1 MGSARCRASRRAG
14 KEKNKMAFYDPRL
27 GPRSTIDQHIPSMLP
42 AMPLARPG
50 MDMLPGMVQRGPT
63 GIAALLQR
71 PGLRDALFAT
81 GTSMLA
87 QTNAPGGTL
96 GALGQALPMGMM
108 AFQQGKQEAEID
120 ALLESAPPEMKRLLK
135 ALPAQARVPA
145 LLSMMKPK
153 EPVKLGK
160 DDRLIEQGTN
170 RVLVDA
176 IPEVEKAPDEV
187 RTFEAYAAMT
197 PEQQANYREFLKAK
211 RGPGNQV
218 TVNTGG
224 EGGAQKAIGEV
235 VYNTITGAEG
245 AQANLQK
252 VADIDRIVQIT
263 QDPEFKKVSGPIM
276 GSKWGELNARFAD
289 DPKARELLAEFNAIG
304 GQMTMDQL
312 EEFTGP
318 KTDFEFRQAKRLV
331 LNDPTMTVDEIR
343 SGLKVHRAAA
353 IQDANRWSDR
363 MRGLDPSKL
372 KFDPELLRTEMDL
385 AEQIKRQFP
394 ASQAGGKVDPL
405 GIRRP

>member
-1 MGSARCRASRRAG
+1 
-14 KEKNKMAFYDPRL
+14 MAFYDPRL
-27 GPRSTIDQHIPSMLP
+27 GPRGTISQHMPPLMP

-50 MDMLPGMVQRGPT
+50 PMNMLPGMSPMPGGPA
-63 GIAALLQR
+63 GLAALLQR
-71 PGLRDALFAT
+71 PGLRDALMAT
-81 GTSMLA
+81 GIGMLA
-87 QTNAPGGTL
+87 QSDQGGSMF
-96 GALGQALPMGMM
+96 GALGRALPMGMQ
-108 AFQQGKQEAEID
+108 AFQQGQQEAEID

-135 ALPAQARVPA
+135 ALPAQARVAA
-145 LLSMMKPK
+145 LLGMMKPK
-153 EPVKLGK
+153 EEEDYTLKPGEVRFKGK
-160 DDRLIEQGTN
+160 EK
-170 RVLVDA
+170 VAEVA
-176 IPEVEKAPDEV
+176 PEPEKAPDEV

-224 EGGAQKAIGEV
+224 ERGADKAIGEV

-276 GSKWGELNARFAD
+276 GSKWGELNARLSEN
-289 DPKARELLAEFNAIG
+289 PKARELLAEFNAIG
-304 GQMTMDQL
+304 GQMTMAQL
-312 EEFTGP
+312 EAFTGP
-318 KTDFEFRQAKRLV
+318 KTDFEFAQAKRLV
-331 LNDPTMTVDEIR
+331 LNDPTMTVEEIQK
-343 SGLKVHRAAA
+343 GLAVFRKAA

-394 ASQAGGKVDPL
+394 ASRAGGKVDPL